1 MRWPNENPLIPDS
14 LAADGM
20 KGASANAQ
28 GAGMGE
34 HTRPEAD
41 ALILALSATDEAHAH
56 LQRYGGLTDTPAP
69 GTVET
74 ADLLDAARVLLWQAV
89 AP

>member
-28 GAGMGE
+28 GAGE
-34 HTRPEAD
+34 AKHTRPEAD
-41 ALILALSATDEAHAH
+41 ALILAVSATEEASAS

-69 GTVET
+69 GTVEA
-74 ADLLDAARVLLWQAV
+74 ADLLDAARLLLAGV
-89 AP
+89 TP

>member
-1 MRWPNENPLIPDS
+1 MMRANENPLTPNS
-14 LAADGM
+14 LPAEGI

-28 GAGMGE
+28 GVGKAE

-41 ALILALSATDEAHAH
+41 ALILALSATDEARAY

-69 GTVET
+69 GTVEA
-74 ADLLDAARVLLWQAV
+74 ADLLDAARLLLAGV
-89 AP
+89 TP